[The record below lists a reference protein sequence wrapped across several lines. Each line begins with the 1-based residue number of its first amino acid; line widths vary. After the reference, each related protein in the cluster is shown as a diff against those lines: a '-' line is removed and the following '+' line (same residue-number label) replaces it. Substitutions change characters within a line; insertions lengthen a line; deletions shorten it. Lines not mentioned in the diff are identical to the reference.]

1 MFETEERVH
10 SARPVHHDT
19 HLYVGQE
26 VVMSKREP
34 GMFGRNG
41 VISHV
46 GYSRLLG
53 EVIYIDFPDLLLK
66 GCGSFERT
74 EFRIRTDV

>member
-1 MFETEERVH
+1 MFETENRVD

-19 HLYVGQE
+19 HLFVGQE
-26 VVMSKREP
+26 VVMSKRES
-34 GMFGRNG
+34 GEFGRNG

-46 GYSRLLG
+46 GYSSLLG
-53 EVIYIDFPDLLLK
+53 EVILVDFPDLLLE
-66 GCGSFERT
+66 GLSRERS